1 MAYFLDILL
10 CAARFTSKSKIP
22 FQASKNDVKE
32 NGIGDESMEVDGV
45 KRSPSAPKVPSLKK
59 QASFQS
65 ALSVLQQMVNEYDD
79 QGFTPLLL
87 ACEMYMNYTKPP
99 KRNNV
104 SLYHLHKCAFWITS
118 WRVIPSLVGTRSKLL
133 LRGRKKD
140 LGNCCTRLKAEDNS
154 FLGLLHTIGQGFD
167 YCLII

>member
-45 KRSPSAPKVPSLKK
+45 KKSPSAPKVPSLKK
-59 QASFQS
+59 QTSFQS

-104 SLYHLHKCAFWITS
+104 SLYQLHKCAF
-118 WRVIPSLVGTRSKLL
+118 
-133 LRGRKKD
+133 
-140 LGNCCTRLKAEDNS
+140 
-154 FLGLLHTIGQGFD
+154 
-167 YCLII
+167 

>member
-1 MAYFLDILL
+1 MLNSVDLFN
-10 CAARFTSKSKIP
+10 TSNSEKFCLVLYDLHVPVHCISKTP

-45 KRSPSAPKVPSLKK
+45 KKSPTAPKVPSLKK

-87 ACEMYMNYTKPP
+87 ACEMYMNYRKPP
-99 KRNNV
+99 KRNDV
-104 SLYHLHKCAFWITS
+104 SLHHLHRCAFLIFMK
-118 WRVIPSLVGTRSKLL
+118 GTLNTK
-133 LRGRKKD
+133 G
-140 LGNCCTRLKAEDNS
+140 
-154 FLGLLHTIGQGFD
+154 TI
-167 YCLII
+167 I

>member
-1 MAYFLDILL
+1 MMAYFLDILL
-10 CAARFTSKSKIP
+10 CGARFTSKSKIL

-45 KRSPSAPKVPSLKK
+45 KKSPSAPKVPSLKK

-104 SLYHLHKCAFWITS
+104 SLYHLHFE
-118 WRVIPSLVGTRSKLL
+118 SLPEGLFHAWLGHGQNYCFEVE
-133 LRGRKKD
+133 KKD
-140 LGNCCTRLKAEDNS
+140 LGNCCTCTRLKAEDNS

>member
-1 MAYFLDILL
+1 MEYINKIILMMAYFLDILL

-45 KRSPSAPKVPSLKK
+45 KKSPSAPKVPSLKK

-104 SLYHLHKCAFWITS
+104 SLYHLHKCAF
-118 WRVIPSLVGTRSKLL
+118 
-133 LRGRKKD
+133 
-140 LGNCCTRLKAEDNS
+140 
-154 FLGLLHTIGQGFD
+154 
-167 YCLII
+167 

>member
-1 MAYFLDILL
+1 MGGGMGILYYTQPCIVFGKKPQNKTKKLTYLPTLKLGDGIHFLMMAYFLDILL

-45 KRSPSAPKVPSLKK
+45 KKSPSAPKVPSLKK

-104 SLYHLHKCAFWITS
+104 SLYHLHKCAF
-118 WRVIPSLVGTRSKLL
+118 
-133 LRGRKKD
+133 
-140 LGNCCTRLKAEDNS
+140 
-154 FLGLLHTIGQGFD
+154 
-167 YCLII
+167 

>member
-1 MAYFLDILL
+1 MEYINKIFLMMAYFLDILL

-45 KRSPSAPKVPSLKK
+45 KKSPSAPKVPSLKK

-104 SLYHLHKCAFWITS
+104 SLYHLHKCCKNFE
-118 WRVIPSLVGTRSKLL
+118 SLPEGLFHAWLGHGQNYCFEVE
-133 LRGRKKD
+133 KK
-140 LGNCCTRLKAEDNS
+140 TWE
-154 FLGLLHTIGQGFD
+154 TVVQG
-167 YCLII
+167 

>member
-1 MAYFLDILL
+1 MMAYFLDILL

-45 KRSPSAPKVPSLKK
+45 KKSPSAPKVPSLKK

-99 KRNNV
+99 KRNDV
-104 SLYHLHKCAFWITS
+104 SLYHLHKCAF
-118 WRVIPSLVGTRSKLL
+118 
-133 LRGRKKD
+133 
-140 LGNCCTRLKAEDNS
+140 
-154 FLGLLHTIGQGFD
+154 
-167 YCLII
+167 

>member
-1 MAYFLDILL
+1 MMAYFLDILL

-45 KRSPSAPKVPSLKK
+45 KKSPSAPKVPSLKK

-104 SLYHLHKCAFWITS
+104 SLYHLHKCAFE
-118 WRVIPSLVGTRSKLL
+118 SLPEGLFHAWLGHGQNYCFEVV
-133 LRGRKKD
+133 KK
-140 LGNCCTRLKAEDNS
+140 TWE
-154 FLGLLHTIGQGFD
+154 TVVQG
-167 YCLII
+167 